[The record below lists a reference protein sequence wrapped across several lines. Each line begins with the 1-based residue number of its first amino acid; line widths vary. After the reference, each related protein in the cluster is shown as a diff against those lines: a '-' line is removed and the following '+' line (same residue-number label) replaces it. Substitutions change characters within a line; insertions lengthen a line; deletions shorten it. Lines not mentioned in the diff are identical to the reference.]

1 MRRETK
7 TWAGRLPAAVV
18 VVVRA
23 RLRAVPSVRAVRAG
37 QDHHAR
43 PRPGGDARPQPRAA
57 AENDRLEREAG
68 ALRRT
73 GRRSSGSRAPISAGC
88 ARARSSSTWG
98 SRRQRPRHEGAP
110 LRTDRLPD
118 GAVRPRG
125 AGVRRLRRV
134 PGAVLARLVP
144 RSAPAGRRSAPG
156 GRGGGADRPPGV
168 QDPGA
173 RAHLRAAPHPSPRGD
188 LRRGAGAAAADD
200 GLSAAGVLGRRHVG
214 DLSAR
219 LRGGQLPRHLP
230 SAVGR
235 AAAGRGGGRLR
246 GGALVRSQRL
256 ARGGGRLPGAR
267 RLHRRLRAA

>member
-1 MRRETK
+1 MGGPTDRRR
-7 TWAGRLPAAVV
+7 GR
-18 VVVRA
+18 VVRA
-23 RLRAVPSVRAVRAG
+23 RLRAVPSVRAVGAG

-43 PRPGGDARPQPRAA
+43 PRPGGDARPQPRAGGRERPARTRGPGA
-57 AENDRLEREAG
+57 A
-68 ALRRT
+68 
-73 GRRSSGSRAPISAGC
+73 RRSGGDRAG
-88 ARARSSSTWG
+88 RARR
-98 SRRQRPRHEGAP
+98 SRLGAPGRDRRRPGEAIARGGHHEGAP

-144 RSAPAGRRSAPG
+144 RPAPAGRRSAPG
-156 GRGGGADRPPGV
+156 GRGGGADRAPGV

-173 RAHLRAAPHPSPRGD
+173 RPHLRAAPHPPPRGD
-188 LRRGAGAAAADD
+188 LRRGAGAAAPDD
-200 GLSAAGVLGRRHVG
+200 RLPAAGVLGRRHLG

-246 GGALVRSQRL
+246 GGALVRSHAPRPRRRPPS
-256 ARGGGRLPGAR
+256 RGTSSSSPCSRS
-267 RLHRRLRAA
+267 